1 MRRRRWL
8 IFGVVTLLV
17 IGAGVAITRT
27 SRFQKWYNPPVLILP
42 QDGEV
47 VEVRASLRDFQGI
60 FTAVPEFRVPT
71 DHVPDI
77 LGWLRPAD
85 YNRKPWPLNRIDEL
99 GEVVIRTRVGEE
111 FRLRFY
117 WTGKN
122 GVVFTR
128 DGVYQF
134 YGCGQNDSGA
144 WIDGGQTLCNAVRR
158 ASEAAGK

>member
-8 IFGVVTLLV
+8 ILSVVTLLV

-27 SRFQKWYNPPVLILP
+27 SRFQKWYNPPVLVLP
-42 QDGEV
+42 QDGDV

-85 YNRKPWPLNRIDEL
+85 YNRKSRLDRIDEL
-99 GEVVIRTRVGEE
+99 GEVVSARGS
-111 FRLRFY
+111 
-117 WTGKN
+117 GKS
-122 GVVFTR
+122 F
-128 DGVYQF
+128 
-134 YGCGQNDSGA
+134 GCGSIGPA
-144 WIDGGQTLCNAVRR
+144 RTGWCSPATGWISSTAVVGTIVGLRSMAAIPCATLSVGRR
-158 ASEAAGK
+158 RRPGK

>member
-17 IGAGVAITRT
+17 IGVGVAITRT
-27 SRFQKWYNPPVLILP
+27 SRFQKWYNPPVLVLP

-47 VEVRASLRDFQGI
+47 VEVRASLRNFQDV
-60 FTAVPEFRVPT
+60 FSAVPEFRVPT

-85 YNRKPWPLNRIDEL
+85 YNRKSRLDRIDEL

-128 DGVYQF
+128 DGVDQF
-134 YGCGQNDSGA
+134 YGRGRNDSGA
-144 WIDGGQTLCNAVRR
+144 SIDGGYTLCNAVRR
-158 ASEAAGK
+158 ASEAANK